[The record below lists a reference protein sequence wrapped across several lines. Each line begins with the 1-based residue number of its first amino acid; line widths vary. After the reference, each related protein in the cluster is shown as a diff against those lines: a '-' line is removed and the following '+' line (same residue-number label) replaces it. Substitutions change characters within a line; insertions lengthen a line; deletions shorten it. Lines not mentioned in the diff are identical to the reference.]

1 MNIRGFIS
9 ELPLPL
15 PQSLARI
22 RARRNGVILKS
33 NNVVIAPFAILRGN
47 VVVGDNC
54 IFERGSSVWA
64 DDQFCRLIIEDD
76 VTIGSSSELIGQ
88 WEGKER
94 ISTCR
99 ICKDTY
105 IGRNNTIDLTGNLY
119 IGKGCVFTDDIH
131 VYTHRHEIPSRREL
145 FKSTRRDP
153 IIRSVF
159 IDDDVF
165 IGVRAIIL
173 SDVKIG
179 KGAFVGAG
187 AVVTKDVEPYSFV
200 AGVPA
205 RKIGERPL

>member
-1 MNIRGFIS
+1 MNIRSFIS

-15 PQSLARI
+15 PQSIART
-22 RARRNGVILKS
+22 RARRNGVIFKS
-33 NNVVIAPFAILRGN
+33 NNVVIAPFSLLRGN
-47 VVVGDNC
+47 VVVGNNC
-54 IFERGSSVWA
+54 VFEKGTIVWA
-64 DDQFCRLIIEDD
+64 DDRFCRLIVEDD

-105 IGRNNTIDLTGNLY
+105 IGRNNRIDLTGNLH

-131 VYTHRHEIPSRREL
+131 VYTHRHEIPSREKS

-159 IDDDVF
+159 IEDDVF
-165 IGVRAIIL
+165 IGVRAIVL
-173 SDVKIG
+173 SGVRIG

-205 RKIGERPL
+205 KKIGERPL